1 MIHPP
6 KKAVKRGRARKML
19 PLKDKNILISVDI
32 ALNKSGI
39 AILSTDMEVLYTSLL
54 KVTQSWD
61 YYRKVAYLYSSYSD
75 LFTAVLTK
83 EPSSHILVLEG
94 RLKAGWRASSMAS
107 IEGARVASYLAY
119 HHICEKHETK
129 PEIFVYD
136 PNVVKY
142 FVASKRSANKDEMYE
157 AALSRF
163 SFLKGL
169 EYQEDE
175 FDAIYLGLYHLLGEK
190 HEHSRR
196 HSKTRKLQKR
206 LD

>member
-1 MIHPP
+1 
-6 KKAVKRGRARKML
+6 ML
-19 PLKDKNILISVDI
+19 PLKNKDILISVDI

-39 AILSTDMEVLYTSLL
+39 AILSTDMEILYTSLL
-54 KVTQSWD
+54 TVTQSWD
-61 YYRKVAYLYSSYSD
+61 YYRKVAYLYSYYGT
-75 LFTAVLTK
+75 LFDEVLTQR
-83 EPSSHILVLEG
+83 PSSHILVLEG

-107 IEGARVASYLAY
+107 IEGARVSSYLAY
-119 HHICEKHETK
+119 HHICEKHEKKT
-129 PEIFVYD
+129 EVFVYD
-136 PNVVKY
+136 PNVVKH
-142 FVASKRSANKDEMYE
+142 FMASKRSANKDEMYE

-190 HEHSRR
+190 NEHPGR
-196 HSKTRKLQKR
+196 HPKTRKLQKR